1 MNFFA
6 YKTVAERYV
15 QYRPHFHPLVIEKI
29 RNYLGLKTPVNLALD
44 VGCGTGQSTVAL
56 KEIANSVVGVD
67 ISTDMLQ
74 LAEKKPGI
82 RYIQSA
88 AEDLEILDGN
98 SFDLLTTSLAFHW
111 FDQKRF
117 FAEVRRLLKKKAWL
131 VIYNNGFSGQMS
143 GSTDFHLWIEQVYLN
158 RYRTPP
164 RNSIPLTPES
174 AKEYG
179 FEFAHQ
185 EDYENEVEFT
195 VEELAAYLTT
205 QSNVIS
211 ATEQGNE
218 KVEDVYRWLVNQIAP
233 FFHSEKETFVF
244 DGYIW
249 YLQKTS

>member
-6 YKTVAERYV
+6 HKTVAERYV
-15 QYRPHFHPLVIEKI
+15 QYRPYFHPLVIKKI
-29 RNYLGLKTPVNLALD
+29 ETYLDLQNPLNTALD

-67 ISTDMLQ
+67 ISTDMLR

-88 AEDLEILDGN
+88 AEDLEILDSN
-98 SFDLLTTSLAFHW
+98 SFDLITTSLAFHW

-117 FAEVRRLLKKKAWL
+117 FAEARRLLKEKGWL
-131 VIYNNGFSGQMS
+131 VIYNNGFSGQMRS
-143 GSTDFHLWIEQVYLN
+143 NADFEPWVEQVYIN

-164 RNSIPLTPES
+164 RNSIPLTPKS
-174 AKEYG
+174 AKEYD
-179 FEFAHQ
+179 FEFAQQ

-195 VEELAAYLTT
+195 VEELSAYLTT

-218 KVEDVYRWLVNQIAP
+218 KVEDVYRWLVAQITS
-233 FFHSEKETFVF
+233 FFQAEKETFVF

>member
-6 YKTVAERYV
+6 YKTVAERYA
-15 QYRPHFHPLVIEKI
+15 QYRPYFHPLVIKKI
-29 RNYLGLKTPVNLALD
+29 KNYLGFKKSVNLALD

-56 KEIANSVVGVD
+56 KKIASSVIGVD
-67 ISTDMLQ
+67 ISTDMLR
-74 LAEKKPGI
+74 LAEEKPGI

-88 AEDLEILDGN
+88 AESLEILDSN

-111 FDQKRF
+111 FDQKKF
-117 FAEVRRLLKKKAWL
+117 FAEAKRLLKEKAWL
-131 VIYNNGFSGQMS
+131 VIYNNGFSGQMRS
-143 GSTDFHLWIEQVYLN
+143 NTDFQPWVEQVYVN
-158 RYRTPP
+158 RYTTPP

-185 EDYENEVEFT
+185 EDYENDVQFT
-195 VEELAAYLTT
+195 VEELSAYLTT
-205 QSNVIS
+205 QSNVIL

-218 KVEDVYRWLVNQIAP
+218 KGEDVYRWLVAQATP
-233 FFHSEKETFVF
+233 FFHAEKETFVF

-249 YLQKTS
+249 FLQKNS